1 MKTIHMH
8 LICNFR
14 QFRYNDFASVQL
26 IGKINR
32 DVFLLHLKKNNC
44 VQVKFFR
51 IKKNINVSN
60 YSW

>member
-1 MKTIHMH
+1 MH

-32 DVFLLHLKKNNC
+32 NVFLLRLKKNNC
-44 VQVKFFR
+44 VQVKLFR
-51 IKKNINVSN
+51 IKKE
-60 YSW
+60 Y